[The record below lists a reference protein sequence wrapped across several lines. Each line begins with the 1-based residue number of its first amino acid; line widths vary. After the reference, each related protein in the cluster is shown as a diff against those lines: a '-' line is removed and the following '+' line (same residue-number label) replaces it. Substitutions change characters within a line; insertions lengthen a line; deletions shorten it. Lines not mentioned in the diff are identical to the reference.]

1 MGAALAT
8 EFRSPSRS
16 NVCFSWL
23 AQRIMNKDNGFDS
36 IAAVSEIAN
45 SKRFKKPVI
54 VELGPGSGFSL
65 RTMFDKESPLQPS
78 RVYAIE
84 ISEVFRQQLMEDEK
98 LATHIESGKLSIHSD
113 DAINLKFIPDNSVDL
128 VFGFNVVY
136 FLFPLDVYLKELNR
150 ILKPSGELQFCVK
163 EEAKYMDKNIYEN
176 TDWDACLEKMKNN
189 GFVDVEKTEV
199 RFKYD
204 GPISYSTLIGKK
216 KSS

>member
-8 EFRSPSRS
+8 EFRSPSSS
-16 NVCFSWL
+16 NSCLSWL

-36 IAAVSEIAN
+36 IAAISEIAN
-45 SKRFKKPVI
+45 SKRFTNPVV

-65 RTMFDKESPLQPS
+65 RTMFNKESPLQPS

-84 ISEVFRQQLMEDEK
+84 ISEVFRQQLMEDKE
-98 LATHIESGKLSIHSD
+98 LATHIESGKLSIHND

-150 ILKPSGELQFCVK
+150 ILKPGGELQFCVK
-163 EEAKYMDKNIYEN
+163 EEAKYMDKQVYAN
-176 TDWDACLEKMKNN
+176 TDWEACLGKMENN
-189 GFVDVEKTEV
+189 GFENVEKTEV
-199 RFKYD
+199 RFKFD
-204 GPISYSTLIGKK
+204 GPISYSSLIGKK
-216 KSS
+216 KGA